1 MKKRVTLA
9 IIAGIAL
16 TAGAWTYG
24 RSAPAA
30 QRGTPAPQTWEYLF
44 QTGCT
49 QAQANGLGAVGW
61 ELVAMDPTS
70 SHRQCIYK
78 RPKQ

>member
-1 MKKRVTLA
+1 MKQKITLV

-24 RSAPAA
+24 RPASAP
-30 QRGTPAPQTWEYLF
+30 QMWEYRF
-44 QTGCT
+44 QTDCSEL
-49 QAQANGLGAVGW
+49 QANDLGAKGW
-61 ELVAMDPTS
+61 ELVAVDPAS

-78 RPKQ
+78 RSKQ

>member
-1 MKKRVTLA
+1 MKQKVTLA
-9 IIAGIAL
+9 IIAVIAL

-24 RSAPAA
+24 RSAPA
-30 QRGTPAPQTWEYLF
+30 PQTWEYLF
-44 QTGCT
+44 QTDCS

-61 ELVAMDPTS
+61 ELVAVDPAS